1 MNNERY
7 KDHISP
13 EVVRLQ
19 KAGKP
24 VPSLDVKF
32 IKLSDIETNS
42 ASWQVRLET
51 VVYNQNFV
59 DNISIVGI
67 QEPIIVIYDE
77 ALDKY
82 ICVTG
87 HNRVVNVQEL
97 NVQYPDRAAHWG
109 LTECIPA
116 YVYETELSPYLF
128 QVCGNI
134 ANDHPITNPFKQ
146 GDIFK
151 TLTLGITTGDV
162 EDSPTG
168 LRTAIRDM
176 NLASVS
182 DSTINKWVNK
192 YVENQNKGA
201 RLVGNNG
208 TIYIPS
214 SVSDHAR
221 ACNFITQQGK
231 KTEVYENGVIKRL
244 GRIQA
249 GNYQWISEHIQSMAL
264 TVLENIAA
272 GNDIGKKILG
282 LILSDISPKYDAL
295 PRDIALEK
303 TRLDVVEGFKY
314 VIQTS
319 INKFR
324 INEIA
329 FLPQFQST
337 AGQAF
342 SDDIVTYKL

>member
-32 IKLSDIETNS
+32 IKLADIETNS

-162 EDSPTG
+162 EDSPAG

-176 NLASVS
+176 KLASVS
-182 DSTINKWVNK
+182 DNTINKWVNK
-192 YVENQNKGA
+192 YIEGQNKDA
-201 RLVGNNG
+201 RLIGNSG

-244 GRIQA
+244 GKIQA
-249 GNYQWISEHIQSMAL
+249 GNIQWVSEHIGSMVISGL
-264 TVLENIAA
+264 ETVAS
-272 GNDIGKKILG
+272 GNVIEKLVLG
-282 LILSDISPKYDAL
+282 LILTDISSKYDAL

-303 TRLDVVEGFKY
+303 TRLDVVEVFKY
-314 VIQTS
+314 VIQGTMHE
-319 INKFR
+319 FR

-329 FLPQFQST
+329 FLPQFQSI